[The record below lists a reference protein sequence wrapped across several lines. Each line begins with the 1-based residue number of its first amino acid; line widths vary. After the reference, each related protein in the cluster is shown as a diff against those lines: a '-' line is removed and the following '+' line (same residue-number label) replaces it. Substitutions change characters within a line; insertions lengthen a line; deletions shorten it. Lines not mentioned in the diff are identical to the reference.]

1 MKTITVIEV
10 KADIV
15 DNDTGKF
22 YDWIGWDAVYPGK
35 VSTLL
40 DGADEVEVNINS
52 NGGDV
57 FAASEIYTLLSQH
70 SGMVTVN
77 IQGLAA
83 SAASVI
89 AMAGDVV
96 HISPTAQ
103 IMIHKAWTIADGN
116 ADDMAHTS
124 EFLEGIDDSIMNAYV
139 AKTGIDKSELS
150 NMMAKETWLTASQA
164 VDYGFADDVMDFG
177 RSKEPVLNSIGYPQV
192 SRAVVDRW
200 KKAMAS
206 AEAYEKQKKTAENR
220 DAEIVGKKKLQAK
233 IDLLF

>member
-1 MKTITVIEV
+1 MTVIEV

-139 AKTGIDKSELS
+139 AKTGLDKSELS
-150 NMMAKETWLTASQA
+150 NMMAKETWLTANQA

-177 RSKEPVLNSIGYPQV
+177 RSKEPVLNSICYPQV

>member
-1 MKTITVIEV
+1 MTAIEV

-15 DNDTGKF
+15 DNDTGRF

-35 VSTLL
+35 VATLL

-57 FAASEIYTLLSQH
+57 FAASEIYTLLAQH
-70 SGMVTVN
+70 SGRVTVN

-103 IMIHKAWTIADGN
+103 IMIHKAWTTADGN
-116 ADDMAHTS
+116 ADDMAHTAD
-124 EFLEGIDDSIMNAYV
+124 FLEGIDDSIMNAYV
-139 AKTGIDKSELS
+139 AKTGLDKAELS

-177 RSKEPVLNSIGYPQV
+177 KSREPVLNSAGYPQV

-200 KKAMAS
+200 KKTMAS
-206 AEAYEKQKKTAENR
+206 AEAYEKQKKTVENR
-220 DAEIVGKKKLQAK
+220 DADVVGKKKLQAK

>member
-1 MKTITVIEV
+1 MTVIEV

-40 DGADEVEVNINS
+40 DGADEVEININS

-150 NMMAKETWLTASQA
+150 NMMAKETWLTANQA

>member
-1 MKTITVIEV
+1 MTVIEV

-35 VSTLL
+35 VSNLL

-124 EFLEGIDDSIMNAYV
+124 EFLDGIDDSIMNAYV
-139 AKTGIDKSELS
+139 AKTGLDKSELS
-150 NMMAKETWLTASQA
+150 NMMAKETWLTANQA

-177 RSKEPVLNSIGYPQV
+177 RPREPVLNSVGYPQV

-206 AEAYEKQKKTAENR
+206 VEAYEKQKKTAENR
-220 DAEIVGKKKLQAK
+220 DAEIVGKKELQAK

>member
-1 MKTITVIEV
+1 MTVIEV

-35 VSTLL
+35 VSNLL

-124 EFLEGIDDSIMNAYV
+124 EFLDGIDDSIMNAYV
-139 AKTGIDKSELS
+139 AKTGLDKSELS
-150 NMMAKETWLTASQA
+150 NMMAKEMWLTANQA

>member
-1 MKTITVIEV
+1 MTVIEV

-35 VSTLL
+35 VATLL

-70 SGMVTVN
+70 SGRVTVN

-139 AKTGIDKSELS
+139 AKTGLDKSELS
-150 NMMAKETWLTASQA
+150 NMMAKETWLTANQA

-192 SRAVVDRW
+192 RRAVVDRW
-200 KKAMAS
+200 KKTMAS

>member
-1 MKTITVIEV
+1 MTVIEV

-103 IMIHKAWTIADGN
+103 IMIHKAWTIAGGN

-139 AKTGIDKSELS
+139 AKTGLDKSELS
-150 NMMAKETWLTASQA
+150 NMMAKETWLTANQA

>member
-1 MKTITVIEV
+1 MTVIEV

-139 AKTGIDKSELS
+139 AKTRLDKSELS
-150 NMMAKETWLTASQA
+150 NMMAKETWLTANQA

-177 RSKEPVLNSIGYPQV
+177 RSKESVLNSIGYPQV

>member
-1 MKTITVIEV
+1 MTVIEV

-52 NGGDV
+52 NDGDV

-124 EFLEGIDDSIMNAYV
+124 EFLEGIDDSIMSAYV
-139 AKTGIDKSELS
+139 AKTGLDKSELS
-150 NMMAKETWLTASQA
+150 NMMAKETWLTANQA

-177 RSKEPVLNSIGYPQV
+177 RSREPVLNSIGYPQV

>member
-1 MKTITVIEV
+1 MTVIEV

-35 VSTLL
+35 VSNLL

-70 SGMVTVN
+70 SGRVTVN

-124 EFLEGIDDSIMNAYV
+124 EFLDGIDDSIMNAYV
-139 AKTGIDKSELS
+139 AKTGLDKSELS
-150 NMMAKETWLTASQA
+150 NMMAKETWLTANQA

-177 RSKEPVLNSIGYPQV
+177 RPREPVLNSIGYPQV

-200 KKAMAS
+200 KKAMAR
-206 AEAYEKQKKTAENR
+206 AEAYEKQKKTVENR
-220 DAEIVGKKKLQAK
+220 DADSLNKERLQAK

>member
-1 MKTITVIEV
+1 MTVIEV

-70 SGMVTVN
+70 SGRVTVN

-124 EFLEGIDDSIMNAYV
+124 EFLDGIDDSIMNAYV
-139 AKTGIDKSELS
+139 AKTGLDKSELS
-150 NMMAKETWLTASQA
+150 NMMVKETWLTANQA

-200 KKAMAS
+200 KKTMAS

-220 DAEIVGKKKLQAK
+220 DAEIVGKKELQAK

>member
-1 MKTITVIEV
+1 MTVIEV

-139 AKTGIDKSELS
+139 AKTGLDKSELS
-150 NMMAKETWLTASQA
+150 NMMAKETWLTANQA

-233 IDLLF
+233 INLLF

>member
-1 MKTITVIEV
+1 MTVIEV

-35 VSTLL
+35 VSNLL
-40 DGADEVEVNINS
+40 DGAEEVEVNINS

-70 SGMVTVN
+70 SGRVTVN

-124 EFLEGIDDSIMNAYV
+124 EFLDGIDDSIMNAYV
-139 AKTGIDKSELS
+139 TKTGLDKSELS
-150 NMMAKETWLTASQA
+150 NMMAKETWLTANQA

-177 RSKEPVLNSIGYPQV
+177 RSREPVLNSISYPQV

-200 KKAMAS
+200 KKVMAS
-206 AEAYEKQKKTAENR
+206 AEAYGKQKKTVENR
-220 DAEIVGKKKLQAK
+220 DAEIVGKKRLQDK

>member
-1 MKTITVIEV
+1 MTVIEV

-124 EFLEGIDDSIMNAYV
+124 EFLDGIDDSIMNAYV
-139 AKTGIDKSELS
+139 VKTGLDKSELS
-150 NMMAKETWLTASQA
+150 NMMAKETWLTANQA
-164 VDYGFADDVMDFG
+164 VGYGFADDVMDFG

>member
-1 MKTITVIEV
+1 MTVIEV

-22 YDWIGWDAVYPGK
+22 YEWIGWDAVYPGK

-70 SGMVTVN
+70 SGKVTVN

-96 HISPTAQ
+96 NISPTAQ
-103 IMIHKAWTIADGN
+103 IMIHKAWTVADGN

-200 KKAMAS
+200 KKTMAS

>member
-1 MKTITVIEV
+1 MTVIEV

-124 EFLEGIDDSIMNAYV
+124 EFLDGIDDSIMNAYV
-139 AKTGIDKSELS
+139 AKTGLDKSELS
-150 NMMAKETWLTASQA
+150 NMMAKETWLTANQA

-200 KKAMAS
+200 KKTMAS

-220 DAEIVGKKKLQAK
+220 DAEIVGKKELQAK

>member
-1 MKTITVIEV
+1 MTVIEV

-124 EFLEGIDDSIMNAYV
+124 EFLDGIDDSIMNAYV
-139 AKTGIDKSELS
+139 VKTGLDKSELS
-150 NMMAKETWLTASQA
+150 NMMAKETWLTANQA

-200 KKAMAS
+200 KKTMAS

>member
-1 MKTITVIEV
+1 MTVIEV

-70 SGMVTVN
+70 SGRVTVN

-139 AKTGIDKSELS
+139 AKTGLDKSELS
-150 NMMAKETWLTASQA
+150 NMMAKETWLTANQA

-177 RSKEPVLNSIGYPQV
+177 RPRESVLNSIGYPQV

-220 DAEIVGKKKLQAK
+220 DAEIVGKKELQAK

>member
-1 MKTITVIEV
+1 MTVIEV

-35 VSTLL
+35 VATLL

-70 SGMVTVN
+70 SGRVTVN

-139 AKTGIDKSELS
+139 AKTGLDKSELS
-150 NMMAKETWLTASQA
+150 NMMAKETWLTANQA
-164 VDYGFADDVMDFG
+164 VD
-177 RSKEPVLNSIGYPQV
+177 
-192 SRAVVDRW
+192 
-200 KKAMAS
+200 
-206 AEAYEKQKKTAENR
+206 
-220 DAEIVGKKKLQAK
+220 
-233 IDLLF
+233 

>member
-1 MKTITVIEV
+1 MTVIEV

-22 YDWIGWDAVYPGK
+22 YEWIGWDAVYPGK

-70 SGMVTVN
+70 SGRVTVN

-139 AKTGIDKSELS
+139 AKTGLNKSELS
-150 NMMAKETWLTASQA
+150 NMMAKETWLTANQA

-177 RSKEPVLNSIGYPQV
+177 RSRESVLNSIGYPQV

>member
-1 MKTITVIEV
+1 MTVIEV

-70 SGMVTVN
+70 SGKVTVN

-103 IMIHKAWTIADGN
+103 IMIHKAWAIADGN

-124 EFLEGIDDSIMNAYV
+124 EFLDGIDDSIMNAYV
-139 AKTGIDKSELS
+139 AKTGLDKSELS
-150 NMMAKETWLTASQA
+150 NMMAKETWLTANQA

-177 RSKEPVLNSIGYPQV
+177 RPREPVLNSIGYPQV

>member
-1 MKTITVIEV
+1 MTVIEV

-139 AKTGIDKSELS
+139 AKTGLDKSELS
-150 NMMAKETWLTASQA
+150 NMMAKETWLTANQA

-177 RSKEPVLNSIGYPQV
+177 RSREPVLNSIGYPQV

-200 KKAMAS
+200 KKTMAS
-206 AEAYEKQKKTAENR
+206 AEAYEKQKKTVENR
-220 DAEIVGKKKLQAK
+220 DADVVGKKKLQAK

>member
-1 MKTITVIEV
+1 MTVIEV

-139 AKTGIDKSELS
+139 AKTGLDKSELS
-150 NMMAKETWLTASQA
+150 NMMAKETWLTANQA

-233 IDLLF
+233 IDMLF

>member
-1 MKTITVIEV
+1 MTVIEV

-70 SGMVTVN
+70 SGMVTVS

-139 AKTGIDKSELS
+139 AKTGLDKSELS
-150 NMMAKETWLTASQA
+150 NMMAKETWLTANQA

>member
-1 MKTITVIEV
+1 MTVIEV

-89 AMAGDVV
+89 ATAGDVV

-139 AKTGIDKSELS
+139 AKTRLDKSELS
-150 NMMAKETWLTASQA
+150 NMMAKETWLTANQA

-177 RSKEPVLNSIGYPQV
+177 RSKESVLNSIGYPQV

>member
-1 MKTITVIEV
+1 MTVIEV

-116 ADDMAHTS
+116 AGDMAHTS

-139 AKTGIDKSELS
+139 AKTGLDKSELS
-150 NMMAKETWLTASQA
+150 NMMAKETWLTANQA

>member
-1 MKTITVIEV
+1 MTVIEV

-35 VSTLL
+35 VSNLL

-124 EFLEGIDDSIMNAYV
+124 EFLDGIDDSIMNAYV
-139 AKTGIDKSELS
+139 VKTGLDKSELS
-150 NMMAKETWLTASQA
+150 NMMAKETWLTANQA

-177 RSKEPVLNSIGYPQV
+177 RPREPVLNSIGYPQV

-220 DAEIVGKKKLQAK
+220 DAEIVGKKELQAK

>member
-1 MKTITVIEV
+1 MTVIEV

-139 AKTGIDKSELS
+139 AKTGLDKSELS
-150 NMMAKETWLTASQA
+150 NMMAKETWLTANQA

-200 KKAMAS
+200 KKTMAS
-206 AEAYEKQKKTAENR
+206 AEAYEKQKKTVENR

>member
-1 MKTITVIEV
+1 MTVIEV

-22 YDWIGWDAVYPGK
+22 YNWIGWDAVYPGK

-40 DGADEVEVNINS
+40 DGADEGEVNINS

-139 AKTGIDKSELS
+139 AKTGLDKSELS
-150 NMMAKETWLTASQA
+150 NMMAKETWLTANQA

>member
-1 MKTITVIEV
+1 MTVIEV

-35 VSTLL
+35 VSNLL

-70 SGMVTVN
+70 SGRVTVN

-124 EFLEGIDDSIMNAYV
+124 EFLDGIDDSIMNAYV
-139 AKTGIDKSELS
+139 AKTGLDKSELS
-150 NMMAKETWLTASQA
+150 NMMAKETWLTANQA

-177 RSKEPVLNSIGYPQV
+177 RPREPVLNSIGYPQV

-206 AEAYEKQKKTAENR
+206 AEAYEKQKKTVENR
-220 DAEIVGKKKLQAK
+220 DADSLNKERLQAK

>member
-1 MKTITVIEV
+1 MTVIEV

-139 AKTGIDKSELS
+139 AKTGLNKSELS
-150 NMMAKETWLTASQA
+150 NMMAKETWLTANQA

-177 RSKEPVLNSIGYPQV
+177 RSREPVLNSIGYPQV

-206 AEAYEKQKKTAENR
+206 AEAYEKIQKKTVENR
-220 DAEIVGKKKLQAK
+220 DADSLNKERLQAK

>member
-1 MKTITVIEV
+1 MTVIEV

-22 YDWIGWDAVYPGK
+22 YDWIGWDAVYPSK
-35 VSTLL
+35 VSTML

-124 EFLEGIDDSIMNAYV
+124 EFLDGIDDSIMNAYV
-139 AKTGIDKSELS
+139 AKTGLDKSELS
-150 NMMAKETWLTASQA
+150 NMMAKETWLTANQA

-200 KKAMAS
+200 KKTMAS

-220 DAEIVGKKKLQAK
+220 DAEIVGKKELQAK